1 MDDKS
6 HVSLEQQL
14 CLVCGTAFDTGNILL
29 DRRLRASMKHQTTT
43 GWGPLSTSACS
54 QKASWP
60 WSNANHSA
68 AERPQV
74 RALCSLIR
82 RTAPGGWRI

>member
-29 DRRLRASMKHQTTT
+29 DRRLRASMKHHTTT
-43 GWGPLSTSACS
+43 GWGLCPEHQRLFSEGFGRMR
-54 QKASWP
+54 
-60 WSNANHSA
+60 SA
-68 AERPQV
+68 AQRNAVGFGPDE
-74 RALCSLIR
+74 A
-82 RTAPGGWRI
+82 

>member
-29 DRRLRASMKHQTTT
+29 DRRLRASMKHHTTT
-43 GWGPLSTSACS
+43 GWGCVPSTSACFRR
-54 QKASWP
+54 ASWP
-60 WSNANHSA
+60 WSNAIRSA
-68 AERPQV
+68 AERRRV
-74 RALCSLIR
+74 RA
-82 RTAPGGWRI
+82 